1 MKETRYCRNILNPEI
16 RKTSELSYHT
26 DDAPGVRRV
35 FLEEKMLPGSDC
47 YIMVRKATG
56 VQLDQ
61 PKYVDSH
68 AHNVSSVYLFFS
80 DENDMGGL
88 KAEVTLDGEKHIVV
102 SPATVFVPK
111 GVVHSY
117 RLIEGSGYF
126 IHTVLRGDYE
136 ESLDRDMESFCPT
149 I

>member
-1 MKETRYCRNILNPEI
+1 MKEKRYSRNILKPEV

-35 FLEEKMLPGSDC
+35 FIEEKMLPESDC
-47 YIMVRKATG
+47 YIMVRKASG
-56 VQLDQ
+56 VKLDQ

-88 KAEVTLDGEKHIVV
+88 KAEVTLDGETHIVS
-102 SPATVFVPK
+102 SPSTVFIPT

-126 IHTVLRGDYE
+126 IHTVLRGNYE
-136 ESLDRDMESFCPT
+136 ESLDRERGV
-149 I
+149 